1 MNNVTPE
8 RKDSVLKSLALIGLL
23 GVILFIA
30 WVSVQIVAVFPT
42 AVSSLASL
50 ADSVYNYNPRG
61 MAEIKLEPTAESVE
75 TGSELNLVWDKRF
88 ETGTYAFTFLCEEGL
103 SVEIKSVESTF
114 QNAECGKSY
123 TLGTVDNAQVKVNSE
138 KKGQAPFTYTI
149 SYFKNNVYTPSSQSS
164 QSVLVT
170 NSRFTESG
178 PNVNVVNIPE
188 SEEEPGTQTETEVE
202 VETPAVVTKPKPQP
216 TYEVV
221 YQIPVSDPNGFTD
234 LKVTYL
240 GIGSKNRNGS
250 FTNSGTLKEGVA
262 GVVQFSVQNL
272 GTKTSD
278 TWSFEAELPG
288 GTNYTSR
295 TQNALKPNERV
306 IFTLTFPALG
316 DTSVETFGA
325 EATVEGDTNTK
336 NNSFTWTTVV
346 LK

>member
-1 MNNVTPE
+1 MNNVTRE
-8 RKDSVLKSLALIGLL
+8 RKESVLKSLALIGLL

-30 WVSVQIVAVFPT
+30 WISVQIVAVFPS

-61 MAEIKLEPTAESVE
+61 MSEIKLEPTADSVE

-103 SVEIKSVESTF
+103 SVEIRSAESAF

-123 TLGTVDNAQVKVNSE
+123 TLGTVDNAQVKINSE

-170 NSRFTESG
+170 NSRFTEPG
-178 PNVNVVNIPE
+178 PNVNVVNIPTT
-188 SEEEPGTQTETEVE
+188 EPETEVTSE
-202 VETPAVVTKPKPQP
+202 VETKPVVVTKPKPQP
-216 TYEVV
+216 TYEVT
-221 YQIPVSDPNGFTD
+221 YQVPVSDPKGFTD
-234 LKVTYL
+234 LKITYL
-240 GIGSKNRNGS
+240 GVGSKNRNGS

-262 GVVQFSVQNL
+262 GVMQFSVQNL

-288 GTNYTSR
+288 GTDYTSG
-295 TQNALKPNERV
+295 TQKALKPNERAV
-306 IFTLTFPALG
+306 FTLTFPAITKAGL
-316 DTSVETFGA
+316 ETFSA
-325 EATVEGDTNTK
+325 EATVTGDTNTK
-336 NNSFTWTTVV
+336 NNSFTWTTIV